1 MLNPLDQPVE
11 SSQLL
16 GLINISRIFNKL
28 AFFPKTTSIH
38 EIHQIN
44 HCIQICQKINM
55 ISRSLQCRLSRLGN
69 VDPFTPLNWTMP
81 TCEPSPGLGVV
92 EMWTVEQM
100 VNKWWYLS
108 NFNLRKNRD
117 LRWVEVV
124 FTKKQMV
131 FGKPL
136 TLRMPSGNTYTGRLR
151 PGKRPMAAGIA
162 RVSPCT
168 AISREKLVKW
178 PGGTYIFNNLIF
190 RFQYTRSLRFL
201 KHISDIDI
209 TRFKEVSNRFYHV
222 FTMFLPCFYH
232 LSTCSHPA
240 FEALCRHA
248 LRHSPAQLCRERP
261 VCGRVAAHGLRS
273 DASLCPLGEKKWWL
287 DGVDGWVG
295 WHDFPWDGW
304 FFFEKWM
311 ILDGWMD
318 DGWWI

>member
-1 MLNPLDQPVE
+1 
-11 SSQLL
+11 
-16 GLINISRIFNKL
+16 
-28 AFFPKTTSIH
+28 
-38 EIHQIN
+38 
-44 HCIQICQKINM
+44 
-55 ISRSLQCRLSRLGN
+55 
-69 VDPFTPLNWTMP
+69 
-81 TCEPSPGLGVV
+81 
-92 EMWTVEQM
+92 
-100 VNKWWYLS
+100 
-108 NFNLRKNRD
+108 
-117 LRWVEVV
+117 
-124 FTKKQMV
+124 
-131 FGKPL
+131 
-136 TLRMPSGNTYTGRLR
+136 MPSGNTYTGRLR

-273 DASLCPLGEKKWWL
+273 DASLCPLGEKN
-287 DGVDGWVG
+287 DGLMGLMDGLMAWFPLG
-295 WHDFPWDGW
+295 WMV
-304 FFFEKWM
+304 FFWEM
-311 ILDGWMD
+311 DDIGWMD
-318 DGWWI
+318 GWWMMDLKVEWSGFQMPPFLLSFGGLSFCPAKVAPDDDLCRHGIGAERINCWTSNDWGDRNSNHSINGFPSPKTTF